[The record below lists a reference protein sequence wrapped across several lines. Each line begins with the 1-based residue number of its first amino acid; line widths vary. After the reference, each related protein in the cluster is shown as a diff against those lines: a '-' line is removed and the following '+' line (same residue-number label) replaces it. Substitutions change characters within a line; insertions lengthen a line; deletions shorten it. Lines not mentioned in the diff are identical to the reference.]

1 MASSKTSNKDQYL
14 HKPTGRDGTWYV
26 RIRVPRTL
34 EKYTGQ
40 THIRRSLHTTS
51 RAEANLRK
59 HAVVGQIKRE
69 LEELRRKPPA
79 AGEPGLTFADA
90 KGIRAELEKL
100 RADGDHE
107 QLSTVEMVTVEHAE
121 RLEEL
126 YGHDKAKRWFRAATT
141 TTESLS
147 ELMNRWLGSSDYKES
162 TKLGHRKALA
172 EVLAFVGDEDAHPE
186 DVTQAKALAYIDTDL
201 TTRGL
206 ASSTMRD
213 RLVSLGGFWAWM
225 ATRGAVAKQ
234 SNPWTGHRISKKQHT
249 GTRPPKRK
257 GGFTDKELL
266 ALLTGTD
273 TAKAWPTYS
282 YLPDLMVL
290 GMFTG
295 ARIESLCALSPAVV
309 EKLGEGYVLR
319 IENDKTDA
327 GTRPVGVTHPAA
339 VAVLA
344 RRLKG
349 RKGAASLFPE
359 LKPGGA
365 DKKLSAS
372 ASKAFGRYRRECRV
386 ADGADFHSFRRN
398 VTTLLEGASATQ
410 AEIARFVG
418 HKLGTLAFDTY
429 SGPRAASWAL
439 EMSRRIRYDKAAE
452 SEALKLAGG

>member
-1 MASSKTSNKDQYL
+1 MVTSRAGNKDQYL
-14 HKPTGRDGTWYV
+14 HQPAGRAGTWYV
-26 RIRVPRTL
+26 RVRVPRTL
-34 EKYTGQ
+34 EQYTGQ

-51 RAEANLRK
+51 KAEANLRK

-90 KGIRAELEKL
+90 KSIRAELEKL
-100 RADGDHE
+100 RATGDHE
-107 QLSTVEMVTVEHAE
+107 QLSTVELVTAEHAE
-121 RLEEL
+121 RIEQL
-126 YGHDKAKRWFRAATT
+126 YGHDKANRWYRAATT

-147 ELMNRWLGSSDYKES
+147 ELMDRWLGSSDYKES

-172 EVLAFVGDEDAHPE
+172 EVLSFIGDEDAHPE

-201 TTRGL
+201 STRGL
-206 ASSTMRD
+206 AASTMRD

-225 ATRGAVAKQ
+225 ATRGAVPRGPT
-234 SNPWTGHRISKKQHT
+234 PWTGHRISKKQHR

-266 ALLTGTD
+266 ALLGGTD
-273 TAKAWPTYS
+273 RVKAWPTYS

-309 EKLGEGYVLR
+309 EKLGDGYVLR

-327 GTRPVGVTHPAA
+327 GARPVGVSHPAA
-339 VAVLA
+339 VVVLA

-349 RKGAASLFPE
+349 RKGAALLFPE
-359 LKPGGA
+359 LTPGGA
-365 DKKLSAS
+365 DKKQSSSAT
-372 ASKAFGRYRRECRV
+372 KAFVRYRRACGV

-398 VTTLLEGASATQ
+398 VTTILEGAGATQ

-418 HKLGTLAFDTY
+418 HKLGTLAGDTY

-439 EMSRRIRYDKAAE
+439 EMSRSIRYDKAAE
-452 SEALKLAGG
+452 AEALKLAGA